1 MPKVTM
7 TVWCMGLAS
16 ILLTMAQ
23 PAFAWRCQSR
33 LIEPGQSR
41 FEVNEK
47 CGDPE
52 TSERRTE
59 WRLQTV
65 FQPQCQTVFETLPM
79 PSAEPGPGK
88 NRPLQAIPRT
98 LCTQVPI
105 SYSVPVEIETWYYE
119 DSSVPKALHFEN
131 GRLAWIESL
140 WHLRH

>member
-1 MPKVTM
+1 MPRVPVTAERL
-7 TVWCMGLAS
+7 CLAS
-16 ILLTMAQ
+16 ILLAFAQ
-23 PAFAWRCQSR
+23 PANAWRCQSR

-41 FEVNEK
+41 FEVSEK

-79 PSAEPGPGK
+79 PSAEPGPGR
-88 NRPLQAIPRT
+88 NRPPQAIPRT

-105 SYSVPVEIETWYYE
+105 SYSVPVDIETWYYE

-131 GRLAWIESL
+131 GRLIWIESL